1 IKMKR
6 KQILYGVLLLV
17 STALQAQQKK
27 VVKITD
33 SFSNK
38 SLSLVLLDWEI
49 EKRLKIDYSLK
60 DTKDVKVTASFR
72 KIPLDQALK
81 ILLANTNFSFRITG
95 PRQLVI
101 FAKGD
106 DDDLPITKS
115 VDQPTR
121 FDFNISGKILDEKTG
136 ESLPYADIIITG
148 TTIGG
153 STNLDGYFTLFN
165 VPSDT
170 TLLEISYIGY
180 QSQLYRLTPKTNL
193 NNIVITLNETGVYL
207 SGITVTD
214 VKKDQMLKA
223 SSGISTVSIS
233 PAQLNAIPSLG
244 EKDIFRSLQLLPGIS
259 GSNESSSGLFV
270 RGGTPDQNLVLFD
283 GFTVYH
289 VDHLFGFFSAFNSN
303 AVKDVQLYKGGFE
316 AKFGGRISSVVE
328 LTGKDGNSKAFNT
341 GFGISLL
348 SMNAFVESPF
358 AKGKGSFIIAGRR
371 SFQSRFYN
379 NLFDSF
385 SGENEANQGPGGGG
399 GLGGRLGNLNT
410 QPNSYFYDLNAKATY
425 RLTDQ
430 DEISLSFYNGEDD
443 LDNSRIFDENSLR
456 GLPIEINFK
465 NDILDQTNWGN
476 WGSSLK
482 WSRKWNN
489 KFYSNANL
497 SYSNYFS
504 DRERGN
510 YTEIEQADTT
520 RSFSNN
526 TIEKNDLKD
535 ITFKMDSEWKTHAN
549 NQVEFGVFSTYNDI
563 EYSYIQ
569 NDTISILDRDDSG
582 NQLGGYLQDKITLFD
597 KFIVNAGVR
606 STYFEPT
613 ESFYVEPRVS
623 LVYLIND
630 EIKFKGAWGKYN
642 QFANRII
649 REDIAQGSRDFWI
662 LADGNAV
669 PVSFSEHFIAGIS
682 YEKPSFLIDVEAYR
696 KNLSGLS
703 EYTTRFVRSG
713 FGPSSTLDY
722 EENFFQGDGVAQGVE
737 LLLQKK
743 SGSFTGWLGYTLG
756 DVDYQFDVFGEESF
770 PAAHDVT
777 HEVKLVGSY
786 KWNSW
791 TFAATFVYATG
802 KPYTSPTGAYE
813 ITLLDGSTTDL
824 LSLSEKNEFRFPD
837 YHRLDLSATYDFDD
851 FLGSKASIGFS
862 LYNLYN
868 RNNVWYR
875 EYDVIEGQ
883 VIETDVT
890 LLNATPSIFFNWS
903 LR

>member
-1 IKMKR
+1 MKR
-6 KQILYGVLLLV
+6 KQILYLLLLLF
-17 STALQAQQKK
+17 SYSIQAQQKK

-33 SFSNK
+33 SFSDK
-38 SLSLVLLDWEI
+38 SLALVLLDWEI
-49 EKRLKIDYSLK
+49 DKRLKIDYSLEE
-60 DTKDVKVTASFR
+60 TKDIKVTASFR
-72 KIPLDQALK
+72 KTPLDQAIK
-81 ILLANTNFSFRITG
+81 QLLANTNLGFRITG
-95 PRQLVI
+95 PKALIV
-101 FAKGD
+101 FPKETEEV
-106 DDDLPITKS
+106 PVTKS
-115 VDQPTR
+115 IDQPTQ
-121 FDFNISGKILDEKTG
+121 FDFEISGKVLDENTG
-136 ESLPYADIIITG
+136 ETLPYADIIIKG
-148 TTIGG
+148 TTKGA

-180 QSQLYRLTPKTNL
+180 QTQLFRITPKTKL
-193 NNIVITLNETGVYL
+193 NNITITLNEAGVYL

-214 VKKDQMLKA
+214 IKKDQMLKA

-259 GSNESSSGLFV
+259 GSNESSSGLYV

-303 AVKDVQLYKGGFE
+303 AVKDVQLHKGGFE
-316 AKFGGRISSVVE
+316 SKFGGRISSVVE
-328 LTGKDGNSKAFNT
+328 LTGKDGNSKEFNT

-348 SMNAFVESPF
+348 SVNAFVESPF
-358 AKGKGSFIIAGRR
+358 AKGRGSFIVAGRR

-385 SGENEANQGPGGGG
+385 SGQEENGNQGGGG
-399 GLGGRLGNLNT
+399 GPGGRFGNLNT

-425 RLTDQ
+425 RLTDK

-443 LDNSRIFDENSLR
+443 LDNSRIFDQNSLGGR
-456 GLPIEINFK
+456 GPVNVNFR
-465 NDILDQTNWGN
+465 NDILDETNWGN

-504 DRERGN
+504 NRERGN
-510 YTEIEQADTT
+510 YREIEQADTIRT
-520 RSFSNN
+520 FSNN

-535 ITFKMDSEWKTHAN
+535 VTFKIDNEWKTHAN
-549 NQVEFGVFSTYNDI
+549 NQIEFGAFATYNDI
-563 EYSYIQ
+563 EYSFIQ
-569 NDTISILDRDDSG
+569 NDTISILDRDDTG
-582 NQLGGYLQDKITLFD
+582 NQFGGYLQDKITLLD
-597 KFIVNAGVR
+597 KFILNVGIR
-606 STYFEPT
+606 GTYFEPT
-613 ESFYVEPRVS
+613 NKFYAEPRAS
-623 LVYLIND
+623 LVYLLND
-630 EIKFKGAWGKYN
+630 KIKLKGAWGKYN

-662 LADGNAV
+662 LADGNTV
-669 PVSFSEHFIAGIS
+669 PVSSAEHFIAGIS

-696 KNLSGLS
+696 KNLNGLS

-713 FGPSSTLDY
+713 FGPNSTLDY
-722 EENFFQGDGVAQGVE
+722 EENFFQGDGIAQGVE

-743 SGSFTGWLGYTLG
+743 SGAFTGWLGYTLG
-756 DVDYQFDVFGEESF
+756 EVDYQFDIFGEESF

-786 KWNSW
+786 KWNNW

-824 LSLSEKNEFRFPD
+824 LSLSEKNEFRFPN
-837 YHRLDLSATYDFDD
+837 YHRLDLSATHDFDD
-851 FLGSKASIGFS
+851 FFGGKASVGLS

-890 LLNATPSIFFNWS
+890 LLNMTPSIFFNWS